1 MPESKFGG
9 KYLPENITKSRSM
22 AWHAKL
28 EPEEVSKNNKE
39 EVDLQSMQGCLP
51 ELRMDLTLR
60 ELRTQKRPRQGGT
73 ETVAIGKQKLRCC
86 F

>member
-28 EPEEVSKNNKE
+28 EPEEISKNNKE
-39 EVDLQSMQGCLP
+39 EVG
-51 ELRMDLTLR
+51 
-60 ELRTQKRPRQGGT
+60 
-73 ETVAIGKQKLRCC
+73 
-86 F
+86 